1 MKLFL
6 LLLILAMCGCGA
18 PRVTSETPV
27 TESQVRAYEAS
38 FYWAKQKGI
47 RLDAVVFAPG
57 FVTGTSGNETPGKAT
72 AWALCD
78 HYAIGWNEEHIEI
91 PGYVPR
97 TPEQRT
103 HQSEMMRLAH
113 ARPDVAARFRAAY
126 DNPERSAKISAARR
140 RCA

>member
-91 PGYVPR
+91 PGYVDFDCGA
-97 TPEQRT
+97 
-103 HQSEMMRLAH
+103 AH
-113 ARPDVAARFRAAY
+113 ESCHIYYKDNLPCKKKYDEARARACA
-126 DNPERSAKISAARR
+126 EELVGR
-140 RCA
+140 RCSG